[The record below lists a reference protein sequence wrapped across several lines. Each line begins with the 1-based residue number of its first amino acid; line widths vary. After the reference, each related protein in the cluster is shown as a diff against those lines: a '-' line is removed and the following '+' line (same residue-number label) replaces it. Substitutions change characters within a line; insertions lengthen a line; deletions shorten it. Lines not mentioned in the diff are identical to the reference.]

1 MYAKALLKQEG
12 SKVCSFFESSFYEF
26 ESVAYCK
33 KGFLEVSIQTNV
45 WCFLFCQGFCTLP
58 EQTSNTTN
66 LYNTLHTKT
75 NAHTKRPL
83 LNVVEDCIQNFIY
96 YFIRIFCDFAG
107 YFLDYLQYVIRGF
120 SACTMYILPYFLIH
134 MCMWSNVCYCLRY
147 TA

>member
-1 MYAKALLKQEG
+1 M
-12 SKVCSFFESSFYEF
+12 
-26 ESVAYCK
+26 
-33 KGFLEVSIQTNV
+33 SIQTNV
-45 WCFLFCQGFCTLP
+45 WYYLFCQGFCTVP

-107 YFLDYLQYVIRGF
+107 YFLDYLQYVILGF

-147 TA
+147 TAKRSKHMFQFSMSLEEFFWTIYIHFSVEAIMKTHFEF